1 MSTYK
6 DADEPIEIDL
16 HLDELI
22 EKGRDGTVKNI
33 DFITSNLHC
42 THGIMRDVGGS
53 FWEMHTN
60 QLKITLFLYKN
71 GFCVWRKPH
80 LGVDVVSFLR
90 PFCALR

>member
-1 MSTYK
+1 
-6 DADEPIEIDL
+6 
-16 HLDELI
+16 
-22 EKGRDGTVKNI
+22 
-33 DFITSNLHC
+33 
-42 THGIMRDVGGS
+42 MRDVGGS

-90 PFCALR
+90 PFHALRQPVQVTGCRGASFCLWKGVNEYEPEIRLPRLWDLFGL